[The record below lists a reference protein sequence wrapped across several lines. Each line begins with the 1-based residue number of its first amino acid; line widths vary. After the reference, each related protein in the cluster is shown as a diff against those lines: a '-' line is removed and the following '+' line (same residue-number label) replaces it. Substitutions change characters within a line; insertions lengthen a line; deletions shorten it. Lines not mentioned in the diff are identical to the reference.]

1 MTYSVAISAASVL
14 FAAATWRGRQPAS
27 ASSSAPRPSRP
38 VASPRRPVDDPA
50 ASATARDDIAGA
62 VAIALARLAPIITS
76 QFVKID
82 VAVRPGLR
90 TQMRGHA
97 LAGMLEELLAVVL
110 HAAPASQLLVTAVAH
125 GDRIDICVTDDMPV
139 ADVAL
144 RQGQVRT
151 LAERVAAR
159 GDALMIDVSP
169 GEGTTMTLR
178 LAACSANAERPGTA
192 AHGV

>member
-1 MTYSVAISAASVL
+1 MTYLVATSAASIL
-14 FAAATWRGRQPAS
+14 FAATWRGRQPAS
-27 ASSSAPRPSRP
+27 IPSSVPRPAHP
-38 VASPRRPVDDPA
+38 VASPRRPVADPA
-50 ASATARDDIAGA
+50 ASAAARDDVAGA

-97 LAGMLEELLAVVL
+97 LADLLEELLAFAWR
-110 HAAPASQLLVTAVAH
+110 AAPACRLLVTAVAQ
-125 GDRIDICVTDDMPV
+125 GDHIDIGVTDDMPV
-139 ADVAL
+139 ADAAL

-151 LAERVAAR
+151 LAERAAAR

-178 LAACSANAERPGTA
+178 LATCSANA
-192 AHGV
+192 